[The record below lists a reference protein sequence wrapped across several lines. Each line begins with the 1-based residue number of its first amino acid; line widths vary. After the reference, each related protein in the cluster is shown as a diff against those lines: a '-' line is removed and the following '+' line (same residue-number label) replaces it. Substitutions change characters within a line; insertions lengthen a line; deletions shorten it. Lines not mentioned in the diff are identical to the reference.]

1 MNQGQCII
9 GFNHNGLL
17 VHSDKIKLLV
27 CLCIA
32 GTGKKSFQRS
42 YFIFDQMKV
51 LRLIENKSCQD
62 LLVRLI
68 IILQNPPFFLTR
80 NRTLFGDPSFTP
92 PPHNPSQNVCM
103 KSINIF
109 YFLCFNS
116 DMREANWR
124 NSDQYFHARGNHDAA
139 SRGPGGRWAAR
150 VIR

>member
-32 GTGKKSFQRS
+32 GAGKKSFQRS

-68 IILQNPPFFLTR
+68 IILQILPLFFNAKSYFIR
-80 NRTLFGDPSFTP
+80 RSIIHP

>member
-9 GFNHNGLL
+9 GFSHNGLL

-42 YFIFDQMKV
+42 YCIFDQLKV

-68 IILQNPPFFLTR
+68 IIL
-80 NRTLFGDPSFTP
+80 
-92 PPHNPSQNVCM
+92 
-103 KSINIF
+103 
-109 YFLCFNS
+109 
-116 DMREANWR
+116 
-124 NSDQYFHARGNHDAA
+124 
-139 SRGPGGRWAAR
+139 
-150 VIR
+150 